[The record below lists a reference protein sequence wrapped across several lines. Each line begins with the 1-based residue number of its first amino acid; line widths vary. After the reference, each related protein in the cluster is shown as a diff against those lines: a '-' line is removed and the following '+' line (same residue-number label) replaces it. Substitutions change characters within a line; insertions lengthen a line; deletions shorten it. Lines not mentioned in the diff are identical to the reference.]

1 LKHGDN
7 GRDRGCSHQP
17 QRAGDE
23 SYFDFK
29 LALLDRTNW
38 LDPTMTHWH
47 HTHALGGVPRG
58 YPQHYSD
65 DYYRNLMTCALVIG
79 GEKWLNKV
87 YSNFRTQPR
96 LGSTTMFELYEDA
109 IASGE
114 EHAKY
119 LAALLSGENSAAS
132 VEAL

>member
-1 LKHGDN
+1 
-7 GRDRGCSHQP
+7 
-17 QRAGDE
+17 
-23 SYFDFK
+23 
-29 LALLDRTNW
+29 
-38 LDPTMTHWH
+38 
-47 HTHALGGVPRG
+47 
-58 YPQHYSD
+58 
-65 DYYRNLMTCALVIG
+65 MTCALVIG

-119 LAALLSGENSAAS
+119 LAGIRHRSLDQQLEKFRAEGVAF
-132 VEAL
+132 